1 MTGSPS
7 PSGAGPRP
15 VSVRSDFEEGPG
27 QGEPF
32 RWPLGPFLLGWA
44 LSTAA
49 ALLVRWGGQSLLSD
63 PCQGH
68 TVLAL
73 LMPLLLGPG
82 GLGLAASQWNNRPR
96 AMFGLG
102 MVMASFVPTLL
113 LSAQDI
119 GQLRNL
125 GCAGGYLI
133 VSEPGGKQLSE
144 ITLAAGESRE
154 LEGRIGGYQ
163 RASHPG
169 TFLLQGQSMSS
180 DLVVDL
186 PKTAVHAG
194 ELFPVRIRAKESAVS
209 NRFDWGV
216 QAKYQPTPGE
226 SGNAAKIETSGK
238 VAVTIILDR
247 SGK

>member
-1 MTGSPS
+1 MNGHT
-7 PSGAGPRP
+7 AEP
-15 VSVRSDFEEGPG
+15 VRVTVSTDFPEGPG

-32 RWPLGPFLLGWA
+32 RWPLRPLLLGWA
-44 LSTAA
+44 LGAGA
-49 ALLVRWGGQSLLSD
+49 ALAVRWAGQLLLSD

-68 TVLAL
+68 TALAL

-102 MVMASFVPTLL
+102 LVLASFVPTLL
-113 LSAQDI
+113 LSAYDI

-144 ITLAAGESRE
+144 ITLAAGQSRE
-154 LEGRIGGYQ
+154 LQGRIGGYQ

-169 TFLLQGQSMSS
+169 TFQLQGQTMSS
-180 DLVVDL
+180 DLVIDL
-186 PKTAVHAG
+186 PKTAVQAG
-194 ELFPVRIRAKESAVS
+194 EVFPVRVYAKESAVS

-226 SGNAAKIETSGK
+226 SDRTGTLETSGK
-238 VAVTIILDR
+238 LSVTIILDR
-247 SGK
+247 SGN

>member
-1 MTGSPS
+1 MTVPAQA
-7 PSGAGPRP
+7 SGISGEP
-15 VSVRSDFEEGPG
+15 DGT
-27 QGEPF
+27 EPF
-32 RWPLGPFLLGWA
+32 RWPLKPFLLGWA
-44 LSTAA
+44 LAAAA
-49 ALLVRWGGQSLLSD
+49 ALLVRWLGQRLLGD

-102 MVMASFVPTLL
+102 LVLASFVPTLL
-113 LSAQDI
+113 LSAYDI

-144 ITLAAGESRE
+144 ITLAAGQSRE
-154 LEGRIGGYQ
+154 LQGRIGGYQ
-163 RASHPG
+163 RESHPG
-169 TFLLQGQSMSS
+169 IFQLQGQSMSS

-194 ELFPVRIRAKESAVS
+194 EVFPVRIHAKDTAVS

-226 SGNAAKIETSGK
+226 GGSAAEIETSGK
-238 VAVTIILDR
+238 LSVTIILDR